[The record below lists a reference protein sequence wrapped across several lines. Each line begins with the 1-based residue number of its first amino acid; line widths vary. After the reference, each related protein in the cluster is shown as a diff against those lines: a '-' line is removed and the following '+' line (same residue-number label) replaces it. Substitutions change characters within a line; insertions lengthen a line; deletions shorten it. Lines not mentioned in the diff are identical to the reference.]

1 MAGVF
6 AQTGQERSAYLPGA
20 YRVEIFFKILEPFA
34 LLM

>member
-1 MAGVF
+1 MAGAF
-6 AQTGQERSAYLPGA
+6 ALTGQERSAYLPGA